1 VLAVKKPDVSEAKH
15 GRDNDDIKQVPAK
28 NSKSLGVLLSS
39 RPSIRAATPLAL
51 SDFFLRGAEIV
62 ASPAIYWTASR
73 E

>member
-28 NSKSLGVLLSS
+28 NSKSFRILLSS
-39 RPSIRAATPLAL
+39 RPSIQAATPLAL
-51 SDFFLRGAEIV
+51 SDFILRGAEIV
-62 ASPAIYWTASR
+62 AASAINWTAFC

>member
-1 VLAVKKPDVSEAKH
+1 VLAVKEPDVHEAKH
-15 GRDNDDIKQVPAK
+15 GRDNDQIKQVPAD
-28 NSKSLGVLLSS
+28 NSKSFGIPLSS

-51 SDFFLRGAEIV
+51 SGFFLRGAEIV